1 METNNN
7 TSFSSLV
14 LHNELNNSHYE
25 VTKQA
30 QIENMKRKAY
40 CDISRT
46 QQWKNKKMLATY
58 LEKSSTFLNS
68 IGLEFDQIIL
78 TNKNRET
85 NHHDINNNISFKREN
100 NMDSNYIKKV
110 LFKKDKHNLSDK
122 AYNALH
128 CELNLNV
135 PTLYAINP
143 NENYLK
149 KYMR

>member
-30 QIENMKRKAY
+30 QIEKRKRKAY

-46 QQWKNKKMLATY
+46 QQWKNKRKAYCDISRTQQWKNKNMLATY

-68 IGLEFDQIIL
+68 S
-78 TNKNRET
+78 RP
-85 NHHDINNNISFKREN
+85 H
-100 NMDSNYIKKV
+100 IKKFV
-110 LFKKDKHNLSDK
+110 DDLDIK
-122 AYNALH
+122 
-128 CELNLNV
+128 CQ
-135 PTLYAINP
+135 
-143 NENYLK
+143 
-149 KYMR
+149 

>member
-46 QQWKNKKMLATY
+46 QHWKNKKNLATY

-78 TNKNRET
+78 TNKNHET
-85 NHHDINNNISFKREN
+85 NHFLCITCTSLQNSMVMLTYSIN
-100 NMDSNYIKKV
+100 KV
-110 LFKKDKHNLSDK
+110 WR
-122 AYNALH
+122 
-128 CELNLNV
+128 
-135 PTLYAINP
+135 
-143 NENYLK
+143 NE
-149 KYMR
+149 